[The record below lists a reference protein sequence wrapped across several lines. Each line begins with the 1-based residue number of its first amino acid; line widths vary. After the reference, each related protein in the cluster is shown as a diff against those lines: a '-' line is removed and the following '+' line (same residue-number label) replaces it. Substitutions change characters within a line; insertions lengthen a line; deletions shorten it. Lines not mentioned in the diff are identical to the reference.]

1 MESAKDLSEILAANL
16 IRKMKRGAVR
26 GERRARNPKRNE
38 RAKERACVATTMMK
52 KIAGRIMTSMVGRN

>member
-1 MESAKDLSEILAANL
+1 MESAKDLSEILAVNL

-26 GERRARNPKRNE
+26 GERRARDPKRNE
-38 RAKERACVATTMMK
+38 RAKERARVATMMMK

>member
-1 MESAKDLSEILAANL
+1 
-16 IRKMKRGAVR
+16 MKRGAVR